1 MTERRDYEVGY
12 KKPPAEHR
20 FRPGQSGNRKG
31 RPSGARSLA
40 TEVAEIL
47 NTPIIV
53 TEGGKRRK
61 VSTLK
66 GVLLRLREKALK
78 GDARAIDR
86 FLALTLKE
94 GAHQQPEQSIAE
106 LTAEDLRILNNHLE
120 GKKQS

>member
-1 MTERRDYEVGY
+1 MTKRSDYEVGY
-12 KKPPAEHR
+12 KKPPAEHQ
-20 FRPGQSGNRKG
+20 FKPGQSGNKKG

-40 TEVAEIL
+40 TEMAEIL
-47 NTPIIV
+47 NTPIIL

-86 FLALTLKE
+86 FLALTMKE
-94 GAHQQPEQSIAE
+94 GDQPQAVQSIAD
-106 LTAEDLRILNNHLE
+106 LTAEDQRILNTHFEEKRL
-120 GKKQS
+120 